1 MLYEEIDRSIDMKLC
16 QGVPNYSFNDFV
28 VFLSFDVSIPT
39 VCPIL
44 CSVKILNVL
53 MFPYFVNCCLV
64 MDPSPPPSWDI

>member
-1 MLYEEIDRSIDMKLC
+1 MLYEEIDQSKDMKLG

-28 VFLSFDVSIPT
+28 VFLSFAVSNPT

-53 MFPYFVNCCLV
+53 MFQCFVYCCLV